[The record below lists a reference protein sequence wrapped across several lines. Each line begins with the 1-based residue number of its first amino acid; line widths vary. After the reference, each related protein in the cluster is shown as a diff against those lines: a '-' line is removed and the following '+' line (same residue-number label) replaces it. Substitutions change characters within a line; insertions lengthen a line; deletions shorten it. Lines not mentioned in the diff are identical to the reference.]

1 MKHFEESCAP
11 PTSEPHWAAVE
22 CRICHARG
30 DYPVYRAREMLH
42 GMREEFQY
50 FECAAC
56 GCVQISEVPS
66 DLSRFYPGD
75 YFSFRTHRSLDRNPV
90 RRFIDPRRVRWRF
103 EGRGVIGGFAEWIS
117 RPFDYVRWVKD
128 AGLGSEARVLD
139 VGCGTGKTLLNM
151 ALGGFPEP
159 TGVDPFISETLR
171 YSCGVTIHKAGLE
184 EFAHGHA
191 ASFDLVM
198 LHNSLEHMTD
208 PLATLI
214 AVESLLAA
222 GGRVLIAIPV
232 ADSWAWRH
240 YREHWFA
247 LDPPRHIHL
256 LTRRSMDILA
266 LEAGLRIIG
275 RRPTGNL
282 SQFTGSERYRR
293 DIAMSEGRRD
303 RYLFSRRQL
312 ANWAQRVRDLDADDL
327 ADEAIFILERSRTL
341 RSARSDGR

>member
-1 MKHFEESCAP
+1 MKRCEESCAS
-11 PTSEPHWAAVE
+11 PTSEPHRAAAV
-22 CRICHARG
+22 CRICHASG
-30 DYPVYRAREMLH
+30 DFPVYRTREMLH
-42 GMREEFQY
+42 GTREEFQY

-56 GCVQISEVPS
+56 GCVQISDVPA

-75 YFSFRTHRSLDRNPV
+75 YFSFRSHRGLDRNAV
-90 RRFIDPRRVRWRF
+90 RRFIDPRRVSWSF
-103 EGRGVIGGFAEWIS
+103 GRRDVLGAVAEMVS

-128 AGLGSEARVLD
+128 AGLGPDARVLD
-139 VGCGTGKTLLNM
+139 VGCGAGKTLLNM
-151 ALGGFPEP
+151 ALGGFPGP
-159 TGVDPFISETLR
+159 TGVDPYISKTLR

-184 EFAHGHA
+184 DFAHGHA
-191 ASFDLVM
+191 GCFDLVM

-256 LTRRSMDILA
+256 LTRRAMDILA
-266 LEAGLRIIG
+266 REAGLRIVG
-275 RRPTGNL
+275 RRQAGNL

-293 DIAMSEGRRD
+293 DIAMSDRRRD
-303 RYLFSRRQL
+303 RRLFSGRQL
-312 ANWAQRVRDLDADDL
+312 ASWARRVRDLDAEDL
-327 ADEAIFILERSRTL
+327 ADQAIFILERS
-341 RSARSDGR
+341 